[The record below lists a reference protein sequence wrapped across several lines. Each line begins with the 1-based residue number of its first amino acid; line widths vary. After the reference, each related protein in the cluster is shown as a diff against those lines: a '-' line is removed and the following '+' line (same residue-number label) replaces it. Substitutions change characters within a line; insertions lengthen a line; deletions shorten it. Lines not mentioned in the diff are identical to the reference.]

1 MGCASSTPMVATA
14 GSEMLKAATHVAGDV
29 KKQGEAAVEDATQ
42 ALSSTIDTAKET
54 VGTAVAGI
62 TNELGSAFKDGT
74 DALDEAKHKVMEGL
88 HLEAKADAAPTA
100 EPSTSR
106 APTPAL
112 EPDADSLKTST
123 PEPEIERALANEE
136 EAPPTP
142 KPSLRELAELSAQA
156 MSDTIAVPPAATT
169 VAATA
174 EAVERVE
181 AAAAHA
187 TLAAASVEY
196 TNAPRPQKTFPLPP
210 THMHTC
216 RNRWQQKE
224 KQQEEEELRPS
235 TTEWEKLADQ
245 LAKSRKFRPY
255 ESFAHSQNH
264 FSVYKDY
271 TSLRDKPGHYD
282 GHFSI
287 EGNSQSSA
295 SQSQSD
301 LSSGQPTPAP
311 PRRRGGQREYA
322 KFVGAEQPVSVSR
335 ASSRL
340 SNVGGGIR
348 TFDFNPQRERISL
361 PIAKT
366 VAPTTRVGSRS
377 LWARGQPAVL
387 PEEPVIYSPVRRSSL
402 ATGLGLRPAA
412 AVGDIYQL
420 PLARSTSN
428 LSRSTLPRKQKPQ
441 SRLSTA
447 EAPVPGS
454 RRVLDLTHTEMEPIR
469 AERISVPRPVQHAQE
484 RSKPAKDQ
492 AKHQLSETLKS
503 MLDSSRDISAA
514 LLLATPL
521 TVKSLLHS
529 PSAADQTD
537 TSFKTPTPAR
547 ATTAAKRGNGKSTD
561 KQATPSRTPSMRSP
575 ASFTKQPLED
585 GTHVLP
591 KYSTTT
597 TPQRINSLPHS
608 PQRAKPLA
616 AAAIFSA
623 TVTKSPAASRASSRL
638 SSNSSSTEVVIR
650 PLSHLNTPSAVSL
663 SPDQVVM
670 LEYDDSD
677 LEAALARL
685 ADWRGS
691 TITLQSMRSGSS
703 RLDRNST
710 ASRRTSPWIRRQVE
724 HNGSQELKGFG
735 SCGIIELTSPAKAAP
750 QLLERCEICYNEFV
764 MK

>member
-1 MGCASSTPMVATA
+1 
-14 GSEMLKAATHVAGDV
+14 
-29 KKQGEAAVEDATQ
+29 
-42 ALSSTIDTAKET
+42 
-54 VGTAVAGI
+54 
-62 TNELGSAFKDGT
+62 
-74 DALDEAKHKVMEGL
+74 MEGL
-88 HLEAKADAAPTA
+88 HLESKTDAAPTT

-112 EPDADSLKTST
+112 EADADSLKTST

-142 KPSLRELAELSAQA
+142 KPSLQELAELSAQA
-156 MSDTIAVPPAATT
+156 LSDTSVVPPAAT
-169 VAATA
+169 

-181 AAAAHA
+181 PAAGQTAQ
-187 TLAAASVEY
+187 AAASVE
-196 TNAPRPQKTFPLPP
+196 NL
-210 THMHTC
+210 
-216 RNRWQQKE
+216 WQQKE
-224 KQQEEEELRPS
+224 KQQEEEELRRPS

-282 GHFSI
+282 GHFSF

-311 PRRRGGQREYA
+311 LRRRGGQREYA

-348 TFDFNPQRERISL
+348 AFDFNPQRERISL
-361 PIAKT
+361 PIAKS
-366 VAPTTRVGSRS
+366 VATTTRVGNRS

-387 PEEPVIYSPVRRSSL
+387 PEEPITYSPVRRSSL

-412 AVGDIYQL
+412 AAGDIHQL

-441 SRLSTA
+441 SRLTTT

-454 RRVLDLTHTEMEPIR
+454 RQVLDLTHTQMEPIR
-469 AERISVPRPVQHAQE
+469 AERISVPRPVH
-484 RSKPAKDQ
+484 KLGKDQ

-503 MLDSSRDISAA
+503 MLDSSRDISSA
-514 LLLATPL
+514 LLLATPS
-521 TVKSLLHS
+521 TVSSLLHS
-529 PSAADQTD
+529 PSAADRAD
-537 TSFKTPTPAR
+537 ASLKMPTPL
-547 ATTAAKRGNGKSTD
+547 AARGNGKSTD
-561 KQATPSRTPSMRSP
+561 TKATPSTTPSRRSP
-575 ASFTKQPLED
+575 GSFTKQPLED
-585 GTHVLP
+585 GIHILP
-591 KYSTTT
+591 KSSTAT

-608 PQRAKPLA
+608 PQRAKPHA
-616 AAAIFSA
+616 VAPNFSA
-623 TVTKSPAASRASSRL
+623 TVTRSPAASRASSRL

-670 LEYDDSD
+670 MEYDDSD

-703 RLDRNST
+703 RLGRNST

-735 SCGIIELTSPAKAAP
+735 SCGIIELTSPAKATP
-750 QLLERCEICYNEFV
+750 QLLERCEICCNEFV